1 MKNTSKVYS
10 ISSFLAISM
19 MTTIISCS
27 SNKETKQISQNTVDS
42 LKNEIAILTAGNEM
56 ITKNLATF
64 DTLDYTVFSNQ
75 QWERLHESHSKD
87 IKVNWPDGHSTVG
100 IERHIEDL
108 RAMFTYA
115 PNTNIKQH
123 PIRFGSGNMTCVVGV
138 MTGTFTAPMSA
149 GIGKQIQ
156 PTGRSFSLPMCT
168 VGIWK
173 DGVMI
178 EEYLFWDNQSYMNQI
193 GLGK

>member
-1 MKNTSKVYS
+1 MNMVNYKRLLLLVVIAASATFSG
-10 ISSFLAISM
+10 
-19 MTTIISCS
+19 CG
-27 SNKETKQISQNTVDS
+27 NKKRQPQITQATVDS
-42 LKNEIAILTAGNEM
+42 LKAQVKQLTAGNDM

-64 DTLDYTVFSNQ
+64 DALDFTVFSNQ
-75 QWERLHESHSKD
+75 DWARLHESHAKEV
-87 IKVNWPDGHSTVG
+87 KVNWPDGHTTIG
-100 IERHIEDL
+100 LERHIEDL

-115 PNTNIKQH
+115 PNTNITQH

-138 MTGTFTAPMSA
+138 MTGTFTAPMPV
-149 GIGKQIQ
+149 GIGKFIQ